1 VGIVN
6 QPIKDGIG
14 EGRIPIMPCQMLMGS
29 WLVTIVATVAF
40 VDDIHQVAPLWC
52 GQLLGAPIV

>member
-1 VGIVN
+1 
-6 QPIKDGIG
+6 
-14 EGRIPIMPCQMLMGS
+14 MLMGS